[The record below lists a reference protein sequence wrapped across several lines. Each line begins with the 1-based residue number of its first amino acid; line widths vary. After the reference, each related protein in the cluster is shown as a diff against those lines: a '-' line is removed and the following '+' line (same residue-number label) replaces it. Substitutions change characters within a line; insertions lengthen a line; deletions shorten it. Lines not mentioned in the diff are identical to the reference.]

1 MLKKLKNKIKKSLGK
16 KGFTLLEIMIV
27 IVIIGVLAGLAIPR
41 FMKATVKAK
50 QTEAK
55 QLLKQI
61 FIMQESYRLEND
73 EYWIPPEG
81 AEANASKP
89 EAFAELGV
97 EIMSSARYSYSIQK
111 TENGF
116 IARAKAIKNLDSDP
130 TVDEWQID
138 EKGELKVVMNDV
150 SR

>member
-1 MLKKLKNKIKKSLGK
+1 MSRELRRRLKSMLGK
-16 KGFTLLEIMIV
+16 KGFTLLEVLIV
-27 IVIIGVLAGLAIPR
+27 IVIIGVMSGLAIPR

-55 QLLKQI
+55 QLLKHI
-61 FIMQESYRLEND
+61 FVMQESYKLEND
-73 EYWIPPEG
+73 DYWIPPEG
-81 AEANASKP
+81 LEANALNP

-97 EIMSSARYSYSIQK
+97 EIMASARYSYSIQK
-111 TENGF
+111 TDNGF
-116 IARAKAIKNLDSDP
+116 VAKAKAIKNLDSDP

-138 EKGELKVVMNDV
+138 DNGELKVVMNDV